1 MKISGSLLSMRNDLE
16 NYINKVNECSLVDY
30 IHLDIMDTDFV
41 SNYSYSYE
49 EIKTIVEKSKKPI
62 DVHLMVKDI
71 SKYDYLLNVSN
82 IEYITVHFE
91 ALEDFNIINKIRE
104 YKKVGISI
112 KPNTDIEKIYN
123 LLEKIDLVL
132 VMSVEPGKGGQQFIE
147 NTYERT
153 NKLKKEI
160 KKRKLNTVISVDGG
174 INESNI
180 KLLDEKNVDIAVIGT
195 YLKKVLSN

>member
-1 MKISGSLLSMRNDLE
+1 
-16 NYINKVNECSLVDY
+16 
-30 IHLDIMDTDFV
+30 MDTDFV

-160 KKRKLNTVISVDGG
+160 EKRKLNTVISVDGG

-180 KLLDEKNVDIAVIGT
+180 KLLDQKKVDIAVIGT